1 MTVRKAKPPRPRRSK
16 FRIVRLCASTKAQL
30 YLSKELFVR
39 AEEVAG
45 ALGISKPY
53 AYKLVREMNEEL
65 KQKGFLTIPGRVSRR
80 YFEEKFY
87 GLRENQ

>member
-1 MTVRKAKPPRPRRSK
+1 MSALTILRTNNKEV
-16 FRIVRLCASTKAQL
+16 L

-45 ALGISKPY
+45 ALSISKPY